1 MSWARVRP
9 ENTSGFYS
17 NGYPTRH
24 SAKPT
29 RFAEG
34 LRSWELQLGA
44 RRTDQVQGEELV
56 AVLVG
61 VVLGLVFVVAFL
73 VAIGVL

>member
-1 MSWARVRP
+1 MRMSWARVRP
-9 ENTSGFYS
+9 ESTSGFYS

-24 SAKPT
+24 RRA
-29 RFAEG
+29 FAEG

-44 RRTDQVQGEELV
+44 RRIDQVQGEELV